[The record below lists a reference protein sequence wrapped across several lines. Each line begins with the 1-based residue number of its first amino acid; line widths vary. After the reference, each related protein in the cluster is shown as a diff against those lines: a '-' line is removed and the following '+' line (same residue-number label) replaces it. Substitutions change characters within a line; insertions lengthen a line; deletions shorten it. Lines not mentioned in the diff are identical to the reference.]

1 MHGNHSMSSSKN
13 TSPIKDNSPVPYPRS
28 YWVIPGLLLAG
39 EYPGAP
45 EPNAARQK
53 LGGLI
58 DVGIR
63 QIINLMEAHETDHD
77 GLLFDS
83 YEEMLAE
90 LAGKKGVEVGVRRFP
105 VVDRRYPTP
114 ETMAEIL
121 DFIDEQIEN
130 RIPVYV
136 HCWGGIGRTGTV
148 VGCFLIRHGLA
159 RGENVL
165 DKIAGLRVRD
175 PERHRVSPETPIQR
189 EFLRR
194 WHKHEPGSQTG

>member
-1 MHGNHSMSSSKN
+1 MDLYKVHDSHIKN
-13 TSPIKDNSPVPYPRS
+13 NLPVPFPRS
-28 YWVIPGLLLAG
+28 YWVIPGLFLAG

-45 EPNAARQK
+45 EPDAARQK
-53 LGGLI
+53 LGRLI
-58 DVGIR
+58 DAGIR
-63 QIINLMEAHETDHD
+63 QIINLMETDETDHD

-83 YEEMLAE
+83 YEERLVALAE
-90 LAGKKGVEVGVRRFP
+90 EKGVEVGVRRFP
-105 VVDRRYPTP
+105 IVDRRFPTP

-121 DFIDEQIEN
+121 DFIDENIEN

-159 RGENVL
+159 SGETVL
-165 DKIAGLRVRD
+165 EKIAGLRKRD

-194 WHKHEPGSQTG
+194 WHKHESGSQTG